1 MPSIN
6 GNKKKYAPKYTT
18 CVDLLKSQ
26 NAFNN
31 PSKWEL
37 NQNQVKENDL
47 LINKFCKQNM
57 TSYKICYNKNM
68 TSYKIYYNKNMI
80 SYKDTAIRALL
91 LTGMLH

>member
-37 NQNQVKENDL
+37 NQNQVKAVKENDL
-47 LINKFCKQNM
+47 LK
-57 TSYKICYNKNM
+57 YKIARA
-68 TSYKIYYNKNMI
+68 TTPSKII
-80 SYKDTAIRALL
+80 FTTALL
-91 LTGMLH
+91 SGGDGT

>member
-37 NQNQVKENDL
+37 NQNQVKAVKENDL
-47 LINKFCKQNM
+47 LK
-57 TSYKICYNKNM
+57 YKIARATTPSK
-68 TSYKIYYNKNMI
+68 KI
-80 SYKDTAIRALL
+80 S
-91 LTGMLH
+91 